1 MAKNA
6 EAYKETQSSDEG
18 KEKRYP
24 DPYGLYRR
32 WFEASGNG
40 QAWTHGETVSP
51 EELGELW
58 ERWFETMSG
67 TINRGIGAQ
76 GNIAESMSPLWEE
89 MAGELREEMLSEGD
103 PPEDPARLFV
113 RWYRTNSERWS
124 EVAEQHLRK
133 DEVLESTGR
142 FLEAYASTHKQL
154 RRIFE
159 EGSKNL
165 RLPTRSD
172 VARVAKL
179 VVVVE
184 DKVDRIEEAFEEFI
198 HGDSEPATAAAV
210 DSLEKR
216 MGQLE
221 GKMDRILDALEKLE
235 ASGDEESPHRANGRG
250 TFFDASED
258 GEEG

>member
-6 EAYKETQSSDEG
+6 EANKEAQPSEES

-32 WFEASGNG
+32 WFEASENG
-40 QAWTHGETVSP
+40 QAWTYGETVNS

-58 ERWFETMSG
+58 ERWFETMRG
-67 TINRGIGAQ
+67 TINRGIGTQ
-76 GNIAESMSPLWEE
+76 DNLAESMSPLWEE
-89 MAGELREEMLSEGD
+89 MAGELREEMISERD

-113 RWYRTNSERWS
+113 RWYRANSERWS

-154 RRIFE
+154 RRISE

-198 HGDSEPATAAAV
+198 HGDSDPATAAAV
-210 DSLEKR
+210 DSLERR

-221 GKMDRILDALEKLE
+221 GKMNRILDALEKLG
-235 ASGDEESPHRANGRG
+235 ARGDEESLHRANGRG